1 MTEKNW
7 YETEADGDRGGWYA
21 PLSDSP
27 APAPSRKPHSPWK
40 AAALVLGLLLLL
52 VSSCLFFRRDGEGE
66 EPESPDRDFAF
77 QWDFGRDGAPSLP
90 DGDKDGFADS
100 FQDFFQEYYSSV
112 ESAEP
117 CDIPTVEAP
126 EGLSIE
132 LRESREEELSLQ
144 EIYRRCS
151 PFIVAVSAYPDES
164 SDLRYSW
171 GTGVVLTRDGYIVT
185 NSHVVEGACRA
196 RVTLQDDREFEA
208 RLVGN
213 DSRSDIAV
221 LKIEAND
228 LTPAEFGRAD
238 TLQVG
243 DSVVALGN
251 PLGDSFRCTMTDG
264 IITGIG
270 RDISYHGATL
280 TLLQTNAAI
289 NEGNSGGALFNMY
302 GQVVGITNMKMMSY
316 FSSIEGIG
324 FAIPSS
330 TVKAVVDQLAE
341 NGEVR
346 GRPSIGITVGAIP
359 QEAVEN
365 YELPEGLYISAVA
378 ENSDAAAQGIREGDI
393 LLSIDGQSVSAT
405 EEVAAIRD
413 TKGVGDSLR
422 FTIWR
427 QGETFEVDVRLM
439 DTNDL
444 Y

>member
-1 MTEKNW
+1 MSNL
-7 YETEADGDRGGWYA
+7 DRKGGSWYA
-21 PLSDSP
+21 PLERPKTEKKKKRSKSTWLWIGLP
-27 APAPSRKPHSPWK
+27 V
-40 AAALVLGLLLLL
+40 LVLVLIVGTSLAFAGTGSTAPGAMPSDWSDYLENFYQ
-52 VSSCLFFRRDGEGE
+52 SSQSDTLE
-66 EPESPDRDFAF
+66 
-77 QWDFGRDGAPSLP
+77 
-90 DGDKDGFADS
+90 
-100 FQDFFQEYYSSV
+100 
-112 ESAEP
+112 
-117 CDIPTVEAP
+117 T
-126 EGLSIE
+126 SIE
-132 LRESREEELSLQ
+132 RTVLEQPFTLPLAQPGEQELSLQ
-144 EIYRRCS
+144 ELYAACADS
-151 PFIVAVSAYPDES
+151 IVGITAYPEDQNG
-164 SDLRYSW
+164 YYW
-171 GTGVVLTRDGYIVT
+171 GTGVIAGENGLIIT
-185 NSHVVEGACRA
+185 NAHVIEGCTSAE
-196 RVTLQDDREFEA
+196 VTLYNNERYEA
-208 RLVGN
+208 LLVGA
-213 DSRSDIAV
+213 DAVSDLAL
-221 LKIEAND
+221 LKID
-228 LTPAEFGRAD
+228 CTGLPAASFAD
-238 TLQVG
+238 ISGLSVG
-243 DSVVALGN
+243 DPVAAIGN
-251 PLGDSFRCTMTDG
+251 PLSEEFRSTLTNG
-264 IITGIG
+264 IISAIDRGMNYNGHTM
-270 RDISYHGATL
+270 S
-280 TLLQTNAAI
+280 LLQTNAAI

-439 DTNDL
+439 DTNDI

>member
-1 MTEKNW
+1 MSNL
-7 YETEADGDRGGWYA
+7 DRKGGSWYA
-21 PLSDSP
+21 PLERPRTEKKKRRPKSTWLWIGLP
-27 APAPSRKPHSPWK
+27 V
-40 AAALVLGLLLLL
+40 LVLLLIVGTSLAFAGTGSTSPGAMPSDWSDYLENFYQ
-52 VSSCLFFRRDGEGE
+52 SSQSDTLE
-66 EPESPDRDFAF
+66 
-77 QWDFGRDGAPSLP
+77 
-90 DGDKDGFADS
+90 
-100 FQDFFQEYYSSV
+100 
-112 ESAEP
+112 
-117 CDIPTVEAP
+117 T
-126 EGLSIE
+126 SIE
-132 LRESREEELSLQ
+132 RTVLDQAFTLPLAQPGEQELSLQ
-144 EIYRRCS
+144 ELYAACADS
-151 PFIVAVSAYPDES
+151 IVGITAYPEDQ
-164 SDLRYSW
+164 DGYYW
-171 GTGVVLTRDGYIVT
+171 GTGVIADEAGLIVT
-185 NSHVVEGACRA
+185 NAHVIEGCASA
-196 RVTLQDDREFEA
+196 EVTLYNNESYEA
-208 RLVGN
+208 LLVGA
-213 DSRSDIAV
+213 DAVSDLAL
-221 LKIEAND
+221 LKID
-228 LTPAEFGRAD
+228 CSGLPAASFGD
-238 TLQVG
+238 ISSLSVG
-243 DSVVALGN
+243 DPVAAIGN
-251 PLGDSFRCTMTDG
+251 PLSEEFRSTLTNG
-264 IITGIG
+264 IISAIDRGMNYNGHTM
-270 RDISYHGATL
+270 S
-280 TLLQTNAAI
+280 LLQTNAAI

-393 LLSIDGQSVSAT
+393 LLAIDGQSVSTT

-439 DTNDL
+439 DTNDI

>member
-1 MTEKNW
+1 MSNL
-7 YETEADGDRGGWYA
+7 DRKGGSWYA
-21 PLSDSP
+21 PLERPRTEKKKRRPKSTWLWIGLP
-27 APAPSRKPHSPWK
+27 V
-40 AAALVLGLLLLL
+40 LVLLLIVGTSLAFAGTGSTSPGAMPSDWSDYLENFYQ
-52 VSSCLFFRRDGEGE
+52 SSQSDTLE
-66 EPESPDRDFAF
+66 
-77 QWDFGRDGAPSLP
+77 
-90 DGDKDGFADS
+90 
-100 FQDFFQEYYSSV
+100 
-112 ESAEP
+112 
-117 CDIPTVEAP
+117 T
-126 EGLSIE
+126 SIE
-132 LRESREEELSLQ
+132 RTVLEQPFTLPLAQPGEQELSLQ
-144 EIYRRCS
+144 ELYAACADS
-151 PFIVAVSAYPDES
+151 IVGITAYPEDQ
-164 SDLRYSW
+164 DGYYW
-171 GTGVVLTRDGYIVT
+171 GTGVIADEAGLIVT
-185 NSHVVEGACRA
+185 TAHVIEGCTSAE
-196 RVTLQDDREFEA
+196 VTLYNNESYEA
-208 RLVGN
+208 RLVGA
-213 DSRSDIAV
+213 DAVSDLAL
-221 LKIEAND
+221 LKID
-228 LTPAEFGRAD
+228 CSGLPAASFGD
-238 TLQVG
+238 ISSLSVG
-243 DSVVALGN
+243 DPVAAIGN
-251 PLGDSFRCTMTDG
+251 PLSEEFRSTLTNG
-264 IITGIG
+264 IISAIDRGMNYNGHTM
-270 RDISYHGATL
+270 S
-280 TLLQTNAAI
+280 LLQTNAAI

-393 LLSIDGQSVSAT
+393 LLAIDGQSVSTT

-439 DTNDL
+439 DTNDI